1 MKTIKQAVRTLLLFM
16 LIFCN
21 VGVYAQRKEVSYFND
36 SVEIC
41 PLADK
46 ELIDSCYYLLDRN
59 MMLETE
65 GVYGQIAILDAPTS
79 EVLAWASLEKL
90 LDGEC
95 EGCGD
100 MVYVP
105 FKKKV
110 CSTDIFVP
118 FIAARCLEES
128 NTPLGRMVDTGCGI
142 FEVNDSLK
150 IRDHN
155 WRRGGYGTVTFK
167 KQVCFTDVF
176 VPFIAAKCLE
186 KSNTSLGK
194 IVDTGCGIL
203 EINDSLKIRDHN
215 WRRGGYGTVT
225 FKKALLM
232 KSRIGMYK
240 AFTTMPNGTDLWRQ
254 ACDTTAKS
262 NAIELAMTF
271 NQKYH
276 PKSSLEYVKKIA
288 TGIFEKKG
296 IQHRLA
302 PEGVKLAGMY
312 NIRQSDD
319 NKRTSDEFTFVGCF
333 PADNPKYTIGM
344 VVIRPHKLPA
354 NIGMLS
360 KEVNQLIEWLMN
372 RNK

>member
-1 MKTIKQAVRTLLLFM
+1 
-16 LIFCN
+16 
-21 VGVYAQRKEVSYFND
+21 
-36 SVEIC
+36 
-41 PLADK
+41 
-46 ELIDSCYYLLDRN
+46 
-59 MMLETE
+59 MLETE

-128 NTPLGRMVDTGCGI
+128 NTPLGR
-142 FEVNDSLK
+142 
-150 IRDHN
+150 
-155 WRRGGYGTVTFK
+155 
-167 KQVCFTDVF
+167 
-176 VPFIAAKCLE
+176 
-186 KSNTSLGK
+186 
-194 IVDTGCGIL
+194 IVDTECGIL
-203 EINDSLKIRDHN
+203 EVSDSLKIRDHN

-240 AFTTMPNGTDLWRQ
+240 AFTIMPNGTDLWRQ

-276 PKSSLEYVKKIA
+276 PKSSLGYVKKIA